1 MIVVYYLK
9 MDLPHNHELNTFLGR
24 VFEEWRIFDMLEEVP
39 KIEKNILPWIY
50 ALWSQVGGL
59 LLFLTISL
67 VILKKE
73 SMKLN
78 SEALAER
85 NATGKK
91 NQFGKRIEVTDE
103 VGFNAELHDAARKFY
118 VEKDSVNQFVL
129 MPEMEV

>member
-1 MIVVYYLK
+1 

-50 ALWSQVGGL
+50 ALWSQVGAL
-59 LLFLTISL
+59 LLFLTVSL
-67 VILKKE
+67 VLLKKE

-78 SEALAER
+78 REALAER
-85 NATGKK
+85 NTTGKK
-91 NQFGKRIEVTDE
+91 NQLGKTIIVSEE

-118 VEKDSVNQFVL
+118 IEKDSVNQFILILQIVI
-129 MPEMEV
+129 

>member
-1 MIVVYYLK
+1 

-50 ALWSQVGGL
+50 ALWSQVGAL
-59 LLFLTISL
+59 LLFLTVSL
-67 VILKKE
+67 VLLKKE

-78 SEALAER
+78 REALAER
-85 NATGKK
+85 NTTGNK
-91 NQFGKRIEVTDE
+91 NQLGKTIIISEE

-129 MPEMEV
+129 ILEMVL

>member
-1 MIVVYYLK
+1 

-50 ALWSQVGGL
+50 ALWSQVGAL
-59 LLFLTISL
+59 LLFLTVSL
-67 VILKKE
+67 VLLKKE

-78 SEALAER
+78 REALAER
-85 NATGKK
+85 NTTGKK
-91 NQFGKRIEVTDE
+91 NQLGKTIIVSEE

-129 MPEMEV
+129 ILEMVL